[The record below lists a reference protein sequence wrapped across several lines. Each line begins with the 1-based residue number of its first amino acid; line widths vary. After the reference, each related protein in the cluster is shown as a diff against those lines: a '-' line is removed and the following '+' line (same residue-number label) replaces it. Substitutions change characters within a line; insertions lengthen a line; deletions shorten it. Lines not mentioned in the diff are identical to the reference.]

1 MYPVKS
7 ATNRNWTVI
16 GMVAAGALALLAV
29 LLLVLRPGAGVLTSS
44 APARAHS
51 NSAAAEMVK
60 PQAVP
65 VPKPG
70 YNEAQSRKAS
80 AASSAPKSIDL
91 GGGYTLRQDRAGGQ
105 IIAPATV
112 LKPQSAPSAST
123 IPVTGSAASIA
134 SGATTYGLANGYT
147 MVINEDG
154 KHLLLS
160 PSALKGRTGQTVENT
175 STIPVTGSAPTK
187 TLDLGGGYTLT
198 LNATG
203 GQINPPAAVLKSS
216 PAASSSTVM
225 TTDMGNG
232 YTLVEDENGR
242 HVILSA
248 AAMQGHISQLN
259 NGSVPVTGQNRAKD
273 NRLGDGYSLL
283 GRNSQH
289 NPSSAVRTYIGGG
302 FWLVTDPD
310 GRIVVTH

>member
-29 LLLVLRPGAGVLTSS
+29 LLLVLRPGAGVMTSS
-44 APARAHS
+44 APAGARD
-51 NSAAAEMVK
+51 NSRAAAMTK

-70 YNEAQSRKAS
+70 AEVDRPFTVW
-80 AASSAPKSIDL
+80 PKSKSMDL
-91 GGGYTLRQDRAGGQ
+91 GGGYTLKTDQKGGQ
-105 IIAPATV
+105 IVPPAAV
-112 LKPQSAPSAST
+112 LKPQVAASPST

-198 LNATG
+198 LNANG

-232 YTLVEDENGR
+232 YTLVEDENGQ
-242 HVILSA
+242 HVILSP